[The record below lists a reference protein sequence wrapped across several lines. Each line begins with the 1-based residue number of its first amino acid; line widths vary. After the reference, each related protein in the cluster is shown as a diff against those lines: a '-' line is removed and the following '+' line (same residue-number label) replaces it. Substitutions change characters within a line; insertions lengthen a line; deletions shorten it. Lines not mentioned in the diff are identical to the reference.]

1 MLRTLPKKSA
11 PRPAPYCIFDPEMMM
26 NGIEKITA
34 TNTHGESLLS
44 NQDNNPTVWNNS
56 KSTDVN
62 TEKSPLDAEESA
74 TKITLSS
81 QTPEEI
87 KKQQEL
93 KKQEIKKTD
102 YTIEMSGIPLYG
114 GRLVSVTKY
123 PDGSE
128 QIVDAIT
135 GQEILPQD
143 LPPKR

>member
-1 MLRTLPKKSA
+1 
-11 PRPAPYCIFDPEMMM
+11 M

-44 NQDNNPTVWNNS
+44 NQDNSPTVWNNS

-62 TEKSPLDAEESA
+62 TDKSPLDAEESA

-102 YTIEMSGIPLYG
+102 YTLEMSGIPLYG

>member
-1 MLRTLPKKSA
+1 
-11 PRPAPYCIFDPEMMM
+11 M

-34 TNTHGESLLS
+34 ANTHGESLLS
-44 NQDNNPTVWNNS
+44 NHDNNPPVWNNT
-56 KSTDVN
+56 KSADVN
-62 TEKSPLDAEESA
+62 TNKSLLDDEESA

-81 QTPEEI
+81 QTLEEI

-93 KKQEIKKTD
+93 KRQEIKKTD
-102 YTIEMSGIPLYG
+102 YTLEMTGVPLYG

>member
-1 MLRTLPKKSA
+1 ML
-11 PRPAPYCIFDPEMMM
+11 
-26 NGIEKITA
+26 
-34 TNTHGESLLS
+34 SLFL
-44 NQDNNPTVWNNS
+44 
-56 KSTDVN
+56 
-62 TEKSPLDAEESA
+62 AE
-74 TKITLSS
+74 
-81 QTPEEI
+81 EEI

-102 YTIEMSGIPLYG
+102 YTLEMSGIPLYG

>member
-1 MLRTLPKKSA
+1 
-11 PRPAPYCIFDPEMMM
+11 M

-44 NQDNNPTVWNNS
+44 NHDNNPTVWNNS

-62 TEKSPLDAEESA
+62 TDKSPLDAEESG

-81 QTPEEI
+81 QTLEEI

-102 YTIEMSGIPLYG
+102 YTLEMSGIPLYG

>member
-1 MLRTLPKKSA
+1 
-11 PRPAPYCIFDPEMMM
+11 M

-44 NQDNNPTVWNNS
+44 NQDNSPTVWNNS

-62 TEKSPLDAEESA
+62 TDKSPLDAEESA

-102 YTIEMSGIPLYG
+102 YTLEMSGIPLYG

-143 LPPKR
+143 LAPKR

>member
-1 MLRTLPKKSA
+1 MLRPLPKKSA

-62 TEKSPLDAEESA
+62 TDKSPLDAEESA

>member
-1 MLRTLPKKSA
+1 MLRTLPEKSA

-62 TEKSPLDAEESA
+62 TDKSPLDAEESA

-102 YTIEMSGIPLYG
+102 YTLEMSGIPLYG

-135 GQEILPQD
+135 GQKILPQD

>member
-1 MLRTLPKKSA
+1 
-11 PRPAPYCIFDPEMMM
+11 M

-34 TNTHGESLLS
+34 VNTHGESLLS
-44 NQDNNPTVWNNS
+44 NHDNNPTVWNNS

-62 TEKSPLDAEESA
+62 TDKSQQDAEESG
-74 TKITLSS
+74 TKISLSS
-81 QTPEEI
+81 QTLEES
-87 KKQQEL
+87 KQQQEL

-102 YTIEMSGIPLYG
+102 YTLEMSGIPLYG

-143 LPPKR
+143 LPPKT